1 MSEKTIIILFIAMTS
16 VLIIFSLYMAA
27 EESDVRRQQYII
39 CISAGGSWKDGDCR
53 LMVPEKPK

>member
-1 MSEKTIIILFIAMTS
+1 MNDKIVTIALIIPLICAM
-16 VLIIFSLYMAA
+16 IFSLYMAVR
-27 EESDVRRQQYII
+27 ESDISRQNYII